1 MQKTVTEDETR
12 PCPYLFLAVHSPSA
26 SLALLGDPE
35 RGELVLARDHP
46 NCPHHCEQSRQISS
60 LWLPRMHISG
70 GDVASYLMSPTG
82 HPPCGHFTEFSARH
96 FSLSAVFLFIY
107 LFITHL
113 P

>member
-46 NCPHHCEQSRQISS
+46 NCPPTTVSNLARSPLSGSLECTSRGGRC
-60 LWLPRMHISG
+60 LLP
-70 GDVASYLMSPTG
+70 DVANWSP
-82 HPPCGHFTEFSARH
+82 SVW
-96 FSLSAVFLFIY
+96 SL
-107 LFITHL
+107 H
-113 P
+113 